1 MSEQD
6 PGFRRI
12 LVTGGCGFIGA
23 NLVRHLLGEQ
33 PRLEVV
39 NLDALTYAGNLDNL
53 AGITESSRYHFV
65 HGRVEDEACSRE
77 ALDGVDAVVHLA
89 AESHVD
95 RSILGPQVFITT
107 NVLGTQVLLDAA
119 LSLGVKR
126 FLHVSTDE
134 VYGPT
139 PPGTQFG
146 EGAAFHP
153 SSPYAASKA
162 AGDLMALAYARTY
175 GLDVVV
181 TRCSNNYG
189 PYQLPEKLIPLTI
202 VNALEEQAIPVYGD
216 GQQARDWIHV
226 EDHCRALVA
235 VLAGGAPGS
244 AYNVAS
250 GQSLPNLDLVRFVLD
265 DLGRPRSLVRHV
277 EDRPAHDRRYALDA
291 GRLTRELGWRP
302 RRSLEEGL
310 RETVQWYRDNRP
322 WWERV
327 RDGSYREYYDLQY
340 GERLG
345 DDT

>member
-1 MSEQD
+1 MSEPD
-6 PGFRRI
+6 PGFKRV

-23 NLVRHLLGEQ
+23 NLVRHLLAEH

-53 AGITESSRYHFV
+53 AGITEDSRYRFV
-65 HGRVEDEACSRE
+65 HGRVEDAACSGE
-77 ALDGVDAVVHLA
+77 ALDGVDVVVHLA
-89 AESHVD
+89 AETHVD
-95 RSILGPQVFITT
+95 RSILGPQVFVTT
-107 NVLGTQVLLDAA
+107 NVLGTQVLLDTA

-134 VYGPT
+134 VYGPA
-139 PPGTQFG
+139 PPGARFDEQ
-146 EGAAFHP
+146 AAFRP

-162 AGDLMALAYARTY
+162 AADLLALACARTY
-175 GLDVVV
+175 GLEVVV

-189 PYQLPEKLIPLTI
+189 PYQFPEKLIPLTV
-202 VNALEEQAIPVYGD
+202 VNALEGKPIPVYGD
-216 GQQARDWIHV
+216 GQQIRDWIHV

-235 VLAGGAPGS
+235 VMIGGAPGS

-250 GQSLPNLDLVRFVLD
+250 GEALPNLDLVRSVLD
-265 DLGRPRSLVRHV
+265 ELGRPHSLVHHV

-291 GRLTRELGWRP
+291 DRLTRELGWRP
-302 RRSLEEGL
+302 RRSWEEGL
-310 RETVQWYRDNRP
+310 RETIQWYRDNRP

-340 GERLG
+340 GKRLS
-345 DDT
+345 DET